1 MNIDVSHI
9 LESSLALTIGG
20 AVLKAMDR
28 MCKKCCSE
36 EIQEIPA
43 TLPSPRQSPEE
54 DEDEDEDEMGH
65 TLSCN
70 SEAAFRL
77 PHYDPRGASR
87 PVEGYAH
94 GGDNNSSQSPGE
106 K

>member
-1 MNIDVSHI
+1 MPPSSIHHRPTNIDLSHI
-9 LESSLALTIGG
+9 LESSLALAIGG
-20 AVLKAMDR
+20 AVLKGMDR

-43 TLPSPRQSPEE
+43 PLLPPRQNHEEE
-54 DEDEDEDEMGH
+54 DEAEMGH

-77 PHYDPRGASR
+77 PHYD
-87 PVEGYAH
+87 
-94 GGDNNSSQSPGE
+94 NTSQNPGE

>member
-1 MNIDVSHI
+1 MNIDVTHV
-9 LESSLALTIGG
+9 LESSLALAIGG

-54 DEDEDEDEMGH
+54 EEDEDEMGH

-77 PHYDPRGASR
+77 PHYD
-87 PVEGYAH
+87 
-94 GGDNNSSQSPGE
+94 NNNTSQSPGE

>member
-9 LESSLALTIGG
+9 LESSLALAIGG
-20 AVLKAMDR
+20 AVPKAMDR

-54 DEDEDEDEMGH
+54 DEGEDEDEMGH

-70 SEAAFRL
+70 SEAVFRL
-77 PHYDPRGASR
+77 PHYDS
-87 PVEGYAH
+87 
-94 GGDNNSSQSPGE
+94 NQNPGE
-106 K
+106 KTISGASV

>member
-9 LESSLALTIGG
+9 LESSLALAIGG

-54 DEDEDEDEMGH
+54 DEDEMRH

-77 PHYDPRGASR
+77 PHYDS
-87 PVEGYAH
+87 H
-94 GGDNNSSQSPGE
+94 NQSPGE

>member
-1 MNIDVSHI
+1 MNIDVSHM
-9 LESSLALTIGG
+9 LESSLALAVGG

-28 MCKKCCSE
+28 MCRKRCSD

-43 TLPSPRQSPEE
+43 PLPPPRQSHEE
-54 DEDEDEDEMGH
+54 EEDEDEMGH

-77 PHYDPRGASR
+77 PHYD
-87 PVEGYAH
+87 
-94 GGDNNSSQSPGE
+94 NSQSPGE

>member
-1 MNIDVSHI
+1 MHIDVSHI
-9 LESSLALTIGG
+9 LESSLALAIGG

-28 MCKKCCSE
+28 MCRKCCSE

-54 DEDEDEDEMGH
+54 DEDEMGH

-77 PHYDPRGASR
+77 PHYD
-87 PVEGYAH
+87 
-94 GGDNNSSQSPGE
+94 NSQSPGE

>member
-9 LESSLALTIGG
+9 LESSLALAIGG
-20 AVLKAMDR
+20 AVLEAMDR
-28 MCKKCCSE
+28 MCRKCCSE

-54 DEDEDEDEMGH
+54 EDEDEMGH

-87 PVEGYAH
+87 PVEGYAP
-94 GGDNNSSQSPGE
+94 GGDNHSQSPGE

>member
-1 MNIDVSHI
+1 MNIDLSHI
-9 LESSLALTIGG
+9 LESYLALAIGG

-43 TLPSPRQSPEE
+43 PLPPPRQSPEE
-54 DEDEDEDEMGH
+54 EEDEMVH

-77 PHYDPRGASR
+77 PHYDNSHSR
-87 PVEGYAH
+87 NPAE
-94 GGDNNSSQSPGE
+94 N
-106 K
+106 

>member
-9 LESSLALTIGG
+9 LESSLALAIGG

-28 MCKKCCSE
+28 MCRKCCSE

-43 TLPSPRQSPEE
+43 PLPPPRQSPEE
-54 DEDEDEDEMGH
+54 EEDDDEMTH
-65 TLSCN
+65 NLSFN

-77 PHYDPRGASR
+77 PHYD
-87 PVEGYAH
+87 H
-94 GGDNNSSQSPGE
+94 NNHHSPAE

>member
-28 MCKKCCSE
+28 VCRKCCSE

-54 DEDEDEDEMGH
+54 EDEDEMGH

-77 PHYDPRGASR
+77 PHYD
-87 PVEGYAH
+87 
-94 GGDNNSSQSPGE
+94 NNNSQSPGE

>member
-9 LESSLALTIGG
+9 LESSLALAIGG

-36 EIQEIPA
+36 GIQEIPA

-54 DEDEDEDEMGH
+54 EEDEDEMGH

-77 PHYDPRGASR
+77 PHYD
-87 PVEGYAH
+87 
-94 GGDNNSSQSPGE
+94 NNQSPGE
-106 K
+106 KKISGASV

>member
-9 LESSLALTIGG
+9 LESSLALAIGG
-20 AVLKAMDR
+20 AVLKAMDK
-28 MCKKCCSE
+28 MCRKCCSE

-54 DEDEDEDEMGH
+54 EDEDEMGH

-94 GGDNNSSQSPGE
+94 GGDNSQSPGE

>member
-9 LESSLALTIGG
+9 LESSLAQTLGG
-20 AVLKAMDR
+20 AVLNAMDR

-54 DEDEDEDEMGH
+54 EDEDEMGH

-77 PHYDPRGASR
+77 PHYDNN
-87 PVEGYAH
+87 
-94 GGDNNSSQSPGE
+94 NNSSQSPGE

>member
-1 MNIDVSHI
+1 MNIDLSHI

-54 DEDEDEDEMGH
+54 DEDEMGH

-77 PHYDPRGASR
+77 PHYDN
-87 PVEGYAH
+87 
-94 GGDNNSSQSPGE
+94 NNSSQSPGE